1 MEREPAAD
9 DSSDPLAAETSQ
21 ARTSAAARHEDELSP
36 AKELRDRIAS
46 SQTERL

>member
-9 DSSDPLAAETSQ
+9 DSPDRLEAETSQ
-21 ARTSAAARHEDELSP
+21 ARKSGAALHEDELSP